1 MIHFRLENRTIFVR
15 NISTCFALHHT
26 RDHTYSAYQLK
37 SVYISAL
44 IKSFIYISTSPNNSL
59 AANTRHLQYI
69 YHGLFHEREAVWF
82 KRVESFFF
90 WGRRGWRYTFR
101 FAPNLTISAS
111 LNQLSAPKMLN
122 SWQTAA
128 CFASGTPLV
137 VGRVWSSGRGV
148 SNPIIVLFLI
158 VLFVLLCDF
167 FFAFGKR

>member
-15 NISTCFALHHT
+15 NVSTRSALHHT
-26 RDHTYSAYQLK
+26 RDHSAHIFRV
-37 SVYISAL
+37 SIEVCFVYISAL

-69 YHGLFHEREAVWF
+69 YHELFHEREAVWF

-111 LNQLSAPKMLN
+111 LNQQRSAPKMLN

-137 VGRVWSSGRGV
+137 MYGAAGAVCPTR
-148 SNPIIVLFLI
+148 
-158 VLFVLLCDF
+158 
-167 FFAFGKR
+167 